1 MNRRAITVF
10 AAAAALLVVSV
21 LTGCA
26 ALRFQNAEPPR
37 VSITSLTLT
46 DLSLFEQRFAV
57 GLRLQNPNEF
67 PLPITGFDY
76 ALELGGEPFATGVS
90 NQSVT
95 VPALGE
101 GVVVVSVS
109 SNLLDT
115 LDQFRRWQ
123 QNPPEVLDYALTGRL
138 SLADVPV
145 RLPFEYAGRVD
156 LDMMGR

>member
-1 MNRRAITVF
+1 MNRRAFT
-10 AAAAALLVVSV
+10 AGAAALV
-21 LTGCA
+21 LGALTTLPGCTL
-26 ALRFQNAEPPR
+26 LRMQSAEPPR
-37 VSITSLTLT
+37 VSITSMTLT

-76 ALELGGEPFATGVS
+76 ALALNDEPFATGVS
-90 NQSVT
+90 DQSVT

-101 GVVVVSVS
+101 AEVVVHVT

-145 RLPFEYAGRVD
+145 RLPFEYTGEVD
-156 LDMMGR
+156 LNLSSP